1 MSSSTESPI
10 PVRLPA
16 LARGGIDRAAEERS
30 DPELIERLR
39 ADPATRVVAVHGDL
53 VPVDDSGALR
63 TVAVGEV
70 RDDSVWAFLGRDA
83 AGAAML
89 LAATAS
95 DTASPLREPADD
107 VASRHV
113 SPEPQRSAPSNRAG
127 SDASLRFAR
136 EGATQAEGGWAS
148 LRAVGGTL
156 SATDAGVAVEAVALG
171 RWLLDAPF
179 CSHCGARTVERAAGW
194 ARHCPVCGREH
205 FPRTDPA
212 VIVGVISPD
221 GSRLLLGK
229 NALWAERNV
238 YSTFAGF
245 VEAGESLESAIIRE
259 VHEEAGVE
267 VGSLDY
273 RGSQSWPYPRSLM
286 LGFHAVAADPHAAR
300 ADGEEIV
307 DVRWF
312 TRDEILA
319 ALHGEGDVVL
329 PGAASIAHRLIAD
342 WAGAPE

>member
-1 MSSSTESPI
+1 MSSSAESPI
-10 PVRLPA
+10 AVRPPA
-16 LARGGIDRAAEERS
+16 LARGGIDRAAEERT
-30 DPELIERLR
+30 DTGLIERLR
-39 ADPATRVVAVHGDL
+39 ADAGARVVAVHGDR
-53 VPVDDSGALR
+53 VPVDASGALR

-70 RDDSVWAFLGRDA
+70 REDSAWAFLGRDA
-83 AGAAML
+83 TGAAML

-95 DTASPLREPADD
+95 NAASPVREPA
-107 VASRHV
+107 AF
-113 SPEPQRSAPSNRAG
+113 E
-127 SDASLRFAR
+127 SDA
-136 EGATQAEGGWAS
+136 GWAS

-156 SATDAGVAVEAVALG
+156 SATDAGVVVEAVALG
-171 RWLLDAPF
+171 RWLVDAPF
-179 CSHCGARTVERAAGW
+179 CSHCGARTVERSAGW

-229 NALWAERNV
+229 NAVWAERNV

-286 LGFHAVAADPHAAR
+286 LGFHAVAADPDVAR

-312 TRDEILA
+312 TRDEVLA
-319 ALHGEGDVVL
+319 ALRGEGDVVL
-329 PGAASIAHRLIAD
+329 PGTSSIAHRLIAD